1 MVLATARK
9 ATPRSSSDDRFG
21 LAVTRLPLQS
31 SPTPYFQQTFSTA
44 PVTRHTGP
52 LHCLPLLLPTNIA
65 YRGVFPTSITD
76 SPHHSTIFRHLAEP
90 YRILEPQI
98 YLRLPSEPFDG
109 MFYSEEAAGVA
120 TPFQLSNPEDPSKKL
135 ISDVGRLSH

>member
-31 SPTPYFQQTFSTA
+31 SPTPYFPQTFSTA
-44 PVTRHTGP
+44 PDTPAP

-109 MFYSEEAAGVA
+109 MFYSDEDARVA
-120 TPFQLSNPEDPSKKL
+120 TSLQLSNPENPSRKV
-135 ISDVGRLSH
+135 ISDVGRFSH

>member
-1 MVLATARK
+1 MTGLVLRSPAFPFSRHQLHTSDKRSARRRSQD
-9 ATPRSSSDDRFG
+9 TP
-21 LAVTRLPLQS
+21 A
-31 SPTPYFQQTFSTA
+31 
-44 PVTRHTGP
+44 P

-109 MFYSEEAAGVA
+109 MFYSDEDARVA
-120 TPFQLSNPEDPSKKL
+120 TSLQLSNPENPSRKV
-135 ISDVGRLSH
+135 ISDVGRFSH